1 MIDINLEKYSNLILD
16 KQIISVLRWFKN
28 NKVYSFVDNFNNIF
42 DTSLIREFKYHKPLF
57 ESFKKNRLIENFS
70 VSVNEN
76 SETIPSGKTDLKFLV
91 QIEHF
96 LNAIILKSF
105 YRKNTTCNDGGLI
118 PSPIHD
124 KYKNDFK
131 LDRTVLRNNYY
142 WHFKDINLFETY
154 YLSRFKFK
162 NVILNL
168 IDNELNDYRYSFEKI
183 QSFINIL
190 NDLRNL
196 LKDLNINLDKLAI
209 NQDAL
214 TGLYC
219 HKSLLSSFYKNIE
232 KRELKEI
239 ICSHHHLKILASQ
252 IDNNY
257 NFDCDKYIL
266 KPFVINFKNINNTQ
280 LSLNRNAYIL
290 SRYNNSG
297 GYDSPEFYF
306 IEEINTVINKN
317 DKKFTEFN
325 FINFKTNNNCLRS
338 RDADITKMFPFG
350 RLSFESLNSTFF
362 GVELEC
368 YVREDY
374 LDDTGGKLPYKLL
387 EEEILRGTAICKE
400 DGSLGQYG
408 VELNTVPMTLNYIQK
423 NDYFLKFFEQTKKM
437 LTSYDREETGI
448 HIHISRNNLS
458 RVDIMKIQQ
467 FINDQ
472 VNLKFIVKMSGRNP
486 NRYCQVNDRLKL
498 NQFKNNLF
506 RSDEKFLAV
515 NVSHKNS
522 IELRIFKGTINPI
535 TIHRQIEFCA
545 GLVQFV
551 KSTAYNQLSYQDFI
565 KFIQSY
571 KNLFPLLNEFNLKFI
586 ENPAFK
592 ISELNGIKTYRNK
605 CLRQIEKRNIT
616 LKPPVF
622 KIIKNH
628 DYKSPRKTK
637 LKTDHFFTDDVINE
651 N

>member
-1 MIDINLEKYSNLILD
+1 MIDINLEKYPNLILD

-28 NKVYSFVDNFNNIF
+28 NKIYSFADNFNNIF
-42 DTSLIREFKYHKPLF
+42 DTSLVREFKYHSILF
-57 ESFKKNRLIENFS
+57 ESFKKNRLIENYAI
-70 VSVNEN
+70 N
-76 SETIPSGKTDLKFLV
+76 SSDNGETVPRGKTDLKFLV

-105 YRKNTTCNDGGLI
+105 YRKNIINNDGSLI

-124 KYKNDFK
+124 KYKKDFN
-131 LDRTVLRNNYY
+131 LDRTVLRGNYY
-142 WHFKDINLFETY
+142 WHYKDINLFETY

-162 NVILNL
+162 NVIINL
-168 IDNELNDYRYSFEKI
+168 IDNELNDYRYRSENLE
-183 QSFINIL
+183 SFINIL

-209 NQDAL
+209 NQDVL

-219 HKSLLSSFYKNIE
+219 HKTLLSSFYKEVE

-239 ICSHHHLKILASQ
+239 ISNHFHLKILASQ
-252 IDNNY
+252 IDSNY

-266 KPFVINFKNINNTQ
+266 KPFVINFKNTNNMQ
-280 LSLNRNAYIL
+280 LSLNRHAYIL
-290 SRYNNSG
+290 NRYNNSG
-297 GYDSPEFYF
+297 GYDCPEFFY

-317 DKKFTEFN
+317 DKKYVQFN

-350 RLSFESLNSTFF
+350 RLPFESLNSTFF
-362 GVELEC
+362 GLELEC

-374 LDDTGGKLPYKLL
+374 LDNNRGKLPYKLL

-423 NDYFLKFFEQTKKM
+423 NDYFLKFFEQVKKM

-448 HIHISRNNLS
+448 HIHISKNNLS

-472 VNLKFIVKMSGRNP
+472 VNLKYIVKMSGRNP

-498 NQFKNNLF
+498 NQYKNNLF

-515 NVSHKNS
+515 NISHKNT

-545 GLVQFV
+545 GLIQFV
-551 KSTAYNQLSYQDFI
+551 KSTAYNLLSYQDFI
-565 KFIQSY
+565 KFIRGH
-571 KNLFPLLNEFNLKFI
+571 KNQFPILNEFNELFLN
-586 ENPAFK
+586 NPSFK
-592 ISELNGIKTYRNK
+592 MSELKGVKTYVNK
-605 CLRQIEKRNIT
+605 CLKQIEKRNIT
-616 LKPPVF
+616 IKPPVF
-622 KIIKNH
+622 KLIKNH

-637 LKTDHFFTDDVINE
+637 LKTDHFFADDAINE